1 MEVFDQLYHFQFK
14 TDYEFSE
21 NYGSI
26 NNVRPF
32 LIQNL
37 SNQHLTDSILLTM
50 ILAKETVNIFIAM
63 DKSMEPPKVDPSN
76 SMYT

>member
-1 MEVFDQLYHFQFK
+1 M
-14 TDYEFSE
+14 DYEFSE
-21 NYGSI
+21 NYESI
-26 NNVRPF
+26 HNVKHF

-37 SNQHLTDSILLTM
+37 SNQHLVDSIFLTIM
-50 ILAKETVNIFIAM
+50 LAKEAVKIFIAM